1 MAIIKITGSMDRIGK
16 ALSNIENLGRNPAGF
31 LAAIG
36 DEMIQHTQHRI
47 EQGVTPTGEPFHPLD
62 PFYAARKKG
71 PGILR
76 ESQALFSRM
85 TTQLDGNTLIWGS
98 NLPYAAV
105 HQFGAVIKD
114 RKIPARPYLGFN
126 AEDRQVVSETLET
139 FFQRCMSG

>member
-1 MAIIKITGSMDRIGK
+1 MAIIKITGNTDRIGK
-16 ALSNIENLGRNPAGF
+16 ALSNLENLGRNPAGF

-62 PFYAARKKG
+62 PFYAVRKKG

-76 ESQALFSRM
+76 ESQALFSRL
-85 TTQLDGNTLIWGS
+85 TTRLDGNTLIWGS

-105 HQFGAVIKD
+105 HQFGAVIKG
-114 RKIPARPYLGFN
+114 RTIPARPYLGFN
-126 AEDRQVVSETLET
+126 NEDRQVAIDTLET
-139 FFQRCMSG
+139 FFRRCLGG